1 VKAELA
7 FILHKPLVGP
17 NFDVLEATEFVTL
30 AIEIMDTWMFS
41 IDAKAKGRRA
51 ASRVSHQ

>member
-1 VKAELA
+1 
-7 FILHKPLVGP
+7 
-17 NFDVLEATEFVTL
+17 VTL